1 MRHQLPS
8 IPTTPSSIVITPPL
22 PLGPHSPPPGRR
34 AQGLGLGEHSNGWTS
49 VLTCPLVQEAACT
62 PGHGC
67 PRSLYHCPST
77 VLGNKGRCRI
87 RDLTEQVCPLYLY
100 QPCLLNWG
108 AEGLFCWVC
117 QPGHVGTALSWV
129 VRRAHSL
136 PTFHCIDQR
145 CFCLLGD

>member
-34 AQGLGLGEHSNGWTS
+34 AQGAGLGEHSNGWTS

-77 VLGNKGRCRI
+77 VLRNKGRCRI
-87 RDLTEQVCPLYLY
+87 TGPDRAGLSS
-100 QPCLLNWG
+100 LLISALPFELG
-108 AEGLFCWVC
+108 GRGLV
-117 QPGHVGTALSWV
+117 
-129 VRRAHSL
+129 
-136 PTFHCIDQR
+136 
-145 CFCLLGD
+145 LLGVPAWPCWHCPRLGGEEGPQFAYIPLH